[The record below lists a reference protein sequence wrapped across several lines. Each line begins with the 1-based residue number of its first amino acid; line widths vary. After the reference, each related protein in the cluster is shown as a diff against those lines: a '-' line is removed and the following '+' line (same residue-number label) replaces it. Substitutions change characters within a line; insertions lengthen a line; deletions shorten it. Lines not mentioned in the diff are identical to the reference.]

1 MYFSVCLENVESLKN
16 VIVIGQPEQGLKNC
30 IAIGDL
36 LENDGKSAPRKVET
50 DWDKQT
56 IFILFTSTTNGSR
69 GIEHTHKSLVSCFF
83 SPEGAANHW
92 FDQFMG
98 EGLGNS
104 QSYQFSQICLSFYF
118 DFRFFFQFV
127 EIGSFT

>member
-1 MYFSVCLENVESLKN
+1 MCLENVESLKN

-98 EGLGNS
+98 EGLGNI
-104 QSYQFSQICLSFYF
+104 QFYQLYLAKKMLFSL
-118 DFRFFFQFV
+118 
-127 EIGSFT
+127 

>member
-104 QSYQFSQICLSFYF
+104 LTNFIFNQN
-118 DFRFFFQFV
+118 
-127 EIGSFT
+127 